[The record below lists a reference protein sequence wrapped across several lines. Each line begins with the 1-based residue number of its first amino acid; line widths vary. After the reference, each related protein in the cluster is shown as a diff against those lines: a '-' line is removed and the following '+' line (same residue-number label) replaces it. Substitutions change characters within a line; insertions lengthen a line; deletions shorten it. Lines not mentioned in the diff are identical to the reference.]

1 VEVKD
6 IRYLVNFNMSES
18 RRGSRNNAGGAT
30 SSRRSGSEG
39 RASSQFENW
48 IPRTRLGKMVKDGDI
63 TSIDEIFKQNAR
75 IQDLEVVDM
84 LLPGLEETIL
94 DVRRVQRQ
102 TDAGRKTAFQAI
114 AAVGNRNGIVGVAQ
128 GKDTGMGT
136 AIRNAIKNAKLNV
149 IPVKRGCGSWECAC
163 HDPHSI
169 PLSVDGSCASV
180 TAKLLPAPRGLGLVT
195 GEAAKKVLKLA
206 GIQDCWSRTSGD
218 TRTTANYVKAVFEAL
233 KATYHV
239 QNPADW

>member
-1 VEVKD
+1 
-6 IRYLVNFNMSES
+6 MSNS
-18 RRGSRNNAGGAT
+18 RRGSRNSAGGPT
-30 SSRRSGSEG
+30 SSRRSGSES
-39 RASSQFENW
+39 RASSQLENW
-48 IPRTRLGKMVKDGDI
+48 IPRTRLGRMVKNGDI
-63 TSIDEIFKQNAR
+63 TSIDEIFIQNTR
-75 IQDLEVVDM
+75 IQDLEIVDM

-114 AAVGNRNGIVGVAQ
+114 AAVGNRNGIVGVAS
-128 GKDTGMGT
+128 GKDVGMGT
-136 AIRNAIKNAKLNV
+136 AIRNAIRNAKLSI
-149 IPVKRGCGSWECAC
+149 IPVKRGCGSWECQC
-163 HDPHSI
+163 SDTHSI

-180 TAKLLPAPRGLGLVT
+180 SAKLLPAPRGLGLVT
-195 GEAAKKVLKLA
+195 GDAAKKVLKLA
-206 GIQDCWSRTSGD
+206 GIEDCWSRTSGD

>member
-1 VEVKD
+1 
-6 IRYLVNFNMSES
+6 MSNS
-18 RRGSRNNAGGAT
+18 RRRGSSNAGGST
-30 SSRRSGSEG
+30 SSRRGGSEE
-39 RASSQFENW
+39 RKATSQFENW
-48 IPRTRLGKMVKDGDI
+48 VPRTRLGQLVKNGDV
-63 TSIDEIFKQNAR
+63 TSIEEIFIQNRR
-75 IQDLEVVDM
+75 IAEMEIIDM
-84 LLPGLEETIL
+84 LIPGLEETIL

-114 AAVGNRNGIVGVAQ
+114 AAVGNRNGIVGVAA
-128 GKDTGMGT
+128 GKDVGMGT
-136 AIRNAIKNAKLNV
+136 AIRNAIKNAKLSV

-169 PLSVDGSCASV
+169 PLSVGGRCASV
-180 TAKLLPAPRGLGLVT
+180 NAKLLPAPRGLGLVT

-233 KATYHV
+233 KATYHI